1 MRDHVLTDPA
11 GLLVGDW
18 LVNRQVVVVGVEQLD
33 GFWWVDT
40 TGLALLV
47 ADSELLSIARP

>member
-18 LVNRQVVVVGVEQLD
+18 LVNRQVVVIGVEQLD

-40 TGLALLV
+40 SGLALLV